1 MAKNSISNLSTEEKK
16 IYRMKKIDEVAGMF
30 SSSNEGLTVKDVAVD
45 LKLNSETA
53 RSYVKELFK
62 RGLICVDGTD
72 GKSRIYKW
80 VNGEEKV
87 TPKKEAEAFET
98 EGKEFEPDS
107 FIPASNFCKQGDVIY
122 ISSRSGEGAFFKY
135 LIMTPWDRKATV
147 IGVIDEDNP
156 RFDANDPNLI
166 FVGMDPEKNVNLYAD
181 VTNTCSRGY
190 KQFGE
195 RCMHI
200 ESDKLEDI
208 KKRLTRTLQLSISA
222 SDNDRSIKDTLAKF
236 RKASDLQTKELAK
249 TKEAVRNL
257 KVDLENQKIA
267 MSYKNDEISQLIE
280 ERDVLS
286 NNVRELSAEKTAIKA
301 KYDLL
306 ANKPSTMD
314 TTSMDMKLTIAKL
327 ETLNECLKASNATLE
342 SIVLKLIDR

>member
-1 MAKNSISNLSTEEKK
+1 MAKNGISMLSAEEKK
-16 IYRMKKIDEVAGMF
+16 LHRKKKLDEVAGMF
-30 SSSNEGLTVKDVAVD
+30 SVSEKGLTVKDVAVD
-45 LKLNSETA
+45 LGLNSETA

-62 RGLICVDGTD
+62 NGLIFVDKTD
-72 GKSRIYKW
+72 GNSKVYKW
-80 VNGEEKV
+80 SSGDNKATEEAE
-87 TPKKEAEAFET
+87 KEAFSS
-98 EGKEFEPDS
+98 EGTEFEPGD
-107 FIPASNFCKQGDVIY
+107 FIPCESFCKQGDVVY
-122 ISSRSGEGAFFKY
+122 ISSRSGDGAFFKY

-166 FVGMDPEKNVNLYAD
+166 FIGADPEKDVSLYAD

-195 RCMHI
+195 RCMHV
-200 ESDKLEDI
+200 EADKLEDV
-208 KKRLTRTLQLSISA
+208 KHRLTRTLQLSVS
-222 SDNDRSIKDTLAKF
+222 SSEKDQNIKDTLAKF
-236 RKASDLQTKELAK
+236 RKASDLQKKELAK

-267 MSYKNDEISQLIE
+267 MSYKNDEISQLME

-286 NNVRELSAEKTAIKA
+286 NHVRELSAEKTAIKA

-306 ANKPSTMD
+306 ANKPATMD
-314 TTSMDMKLTIAKL
+314 TTSMDMKLTIARL
-327 ETLNECLKASNATLE
+327 ETMNECLKTSNATLE
-342 SIVLKLIDR
+342 NIVLKLIDR

>member
-1 MAKNSISNLSTEEKK
+1 MAKNGISMLSSEEKK
-16 IYRMKKIDEVAGMF
+16 LHRKKKLDEVAGMF
-30 SSSNEGLTVKDVAVD
+30 SASEEGLTVKDVAVD
-45 LKLNSETA
+45 LGLNSETA

-62 RGLICVDGTD
+62 NGLIFVDKTD
-72 GKSRIYKW
+72 GKSKVYKW
-80 VNGEEKV
+80 SSGDNKATEEAE
-87 TPKKEAEAFET
+87 KEAFSS
-98 EGKEFEPDS
+98 EGTEFEPGD
-107 FIPASNFCKQGDVIY
+107 FIPCDSFCKQGDVVY
-122 ISSRSGEGAFFKY
+122 ISSRSGDGAFFKY

-166 FVGMDPEKNVNLYAD
+166 FIGADPDKDVSLYAD

-200 ESDKLEDI
+200 EADKLEDV
-208 KKRLTRTLQLSISA
+208 KQRLTRTLQLSVS
-222 SDNDRSIKDTLAKF
+222 SSEKDQNIKDTLAKF
-236 RKASDLQTKELAK
+236 RK
-249 TKEAVRNL
+249 VRNL

-267 MSYKNDEISQLIE
+267 MSYKNDEISQLME

-286 NNVRELSAEKTAIKA
+286 NHVRELSAEKTAIKA

-306 ANKPSTMD
+306 ANRPATMD

-327 ETLNECLKASNATLE
+327 ETLNECLKTSNATLE
-342 SIVLKLIDR
+342 NIVFKLIDR